1 MASRGLAV
9 DCQSKYLWKSESAAN
24 AKARAACGQIV
35 DGAGNL
41 LTGRA
46 IFYDATSG
54 RGAPFV
60 SSTLEHDETYRVP

>member
-1 MASRGLAV
+1 MASCGFPV
-9 DCQSKYLWKSESAAN
+9 DRQSKYPWKPESAAN

-46 IFYDATSG
+46 KLYDAASG

-60 SSTLEHDETYRVP
+60 SSTLEHSETYWVP